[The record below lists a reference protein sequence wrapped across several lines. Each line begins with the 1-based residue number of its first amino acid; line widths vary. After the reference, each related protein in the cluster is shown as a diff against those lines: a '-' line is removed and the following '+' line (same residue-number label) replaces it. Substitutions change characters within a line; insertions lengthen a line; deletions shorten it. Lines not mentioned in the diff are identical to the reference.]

1 MHCERIQQS
10 FLDYQRGLL
19 APSDA
24 NEVRTHLN
32 RCLECQRQWSGLQET
47 LTKLDRL
54 PDPAPSPRMAA
65 QFYSWL
71 DEEQRSLESPGPFA
85 LTRSRIDGFFARW
98 IPARPVFQAAAG
110 FAMLVIGL
118 FAGEHLLSRQ
128 RETAATPGITD
139 SQLFAEVVEL
149 RSRVDSMGQLVAY
162 SLNQQQSGSKRLQG
176 VMSTFD
182 GLHSS
187 DRALAELL
195 NTLTFDPSTNVRL
208 SALEALYA
216 HADRDA
222 VRAGVRAALQRE
234 TSPLVQVAMFDFV
247 AAAQDRTAAPA
258 LEKITRTFSLDKA
271 VRDAAQRALV
281 QL

>member
-1 MHCERIQQS
+1 MV
-10 FLDYQRGLL
+10 Y
-19 APSDA
+19 
-24 NEVRTHLN
+24 T
-32 RCLECQRQWSGLQET
+32 
-47 LTKLDRL
+47 
-54 PDPAPSPRMAA
+54 
-65 QFYSWL
+65 
-71 DEEQRSLESPGPFA
+71 
-85 LTRSRIDGFFARW
+85 
-98 IPARPVFQAAAG
+98 
-110 FAMLVIGL
+110 
-118 FAGEHLLSRQ
+118 
-128 RETAATPGITD
+128 
-139 SQLFAEVVEL
+139 
-149 RSRVDSMGQLVAY
+149 
-162 SLNQQQSGSKRLQG
+162 
-176 VMSTFD
+176 
-182 GLHSS
+182 SS